1 MALLRTRLYRS
12 GAWVITAVVCAAAA
26 GRAAAQ
32 SPPAP
37 IEANVKAVFLFNFA
51 KYVSWPPIV
60 IGERSP
66 GDVRVCVTTNDDFF
80 ALLKT
85 AIQGEEV
92 DGKPLVPIALDG
104 LDDART
110 CQILYV
116 GDSQSA
122 DAKAWLTAVRGRQVL
137 TVADGSLNDDTV
149 ISFVRD
155 ENRVRFDI
163 NRAAAGRR
171 GLNISA
177 KLLRLARQVRE
188 R

>member
-1 MALLRTRLYRS
+1 MAFLSTRLLRSR
-12 GAWVITAVVCAAAA
+12 AWVVTAMVCAAAQGA
-26 GRAAAQ
+26 VARQ
-32 SPPAP
+32 SRPAP
-37 IEANVKAVFLFNFA
+37 IEDNVKAVFLFNFA
-51 KYVSWPPIV
+51 KYVSWPPMV
-60 IGERSP
+60 FGERSP
-66 GDVRVCVTTNDDFF
+66 GDVRVCVTANDGFF

-85 AIQGEEV
+85 AIQGEDV
-92 DGKPLVPIALDG
+92 DGKPLVPVALDG
-104 LDDART
+104 LDDAKN

-116 GDSQSA
+116 GDAQSP

-137 TVADGSLNDDTV
+137 TVADGELNDETI

-163 NRAAAGRR
+163 NRAAARGR